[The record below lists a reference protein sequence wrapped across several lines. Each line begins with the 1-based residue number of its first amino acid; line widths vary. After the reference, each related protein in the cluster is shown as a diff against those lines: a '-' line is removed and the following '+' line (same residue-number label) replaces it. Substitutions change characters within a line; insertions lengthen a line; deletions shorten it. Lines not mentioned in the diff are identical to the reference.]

1 MAKLTA
7 RLMNV
12 TINSCG
18 HTRPTRTEEEIH
30 ILSNFMDRGNYGD
43 RILSLNV
50 YTSGALMSVMVRAWE
65 SNGALIPSR
74 LMKEEYIIDS
84 NSVVILLPHQQEN
97 VPSLLGQTLP

>member
-1 MAKLTA
+1 
-7 RLMNV
+7 
-12 TINSCG
+12 
-18 HTRPTRTEEEIH
+18 
-30 ILSNFMDRGNYGD
+30 MDRGNYGD

-65 SNGALIPSR
+65 SNGALITSR